1 MGSAAMALA
10 SAPASVPPSLTPAEA
25 AAHLAAA
32 LAAANVPVP
41 APSLLEN
48 PLQPLPLANQRFNM
62 AALQFSL
69 SHIPEPIDSERP
81 KPYVARNPTTHT
93 HVSFPTAPAPALLE
107 SPSLFE
113 RMNVDTLFFIFY
125 YQQGTYQQYLAAKEL
140 KKHSWRFHKK
150 YLAWFKRQ
158 EEPRVVTPEYEAGTY
173 VYFDYEMGWIVRQ
186 KRDFTFEY
194 AFMEDE
200 LA

>member
-1 MGSAAMALA
+1 MGGFRAEPCPPHTRLPPPRVGARIITISIPFRDPSSARL
-10 SAPASVPPSLTPAEA
+10 PARPPC
-25 AAHLAAA
+25 
-32 LAAANVPVP
+32 
-41 APSLLEN
+41 
-48 PLQPLPLANQRFNM
+48 
-62 AALQFSL
+62 SL